1 MFLFLF
7 QTYAALSPFFPV
19 IPTREQVQAF
29 YNAVKVMQFKSHRI
43 YIWVMYH
50 GNFDKPVSLQPYKLD
65 KASVLQLINLA
76 PTSLVELF
84 LVSNLSLP
92 QTRKTLL
99 APAGYTHVS
108 HTAHTMLVV
117 IIISTH
123 SDCRSSAPANL
134 CGSMSA
140 PMHNCALCC
149 RLYQT
154 ANPA

>member
-1 MFLFLF
+1 MFLFLV

-29 YNAVKVMQFKSHRI
+29 YDAVKVTQLKSHRTS
-43 YIWVMYH
+43 IWVMHYQH
-50 GNFDKPVSLQPYKLD
+50 FDKPVSLQPYKLD

-99 APAGYTHVS
+99 APAGHTHVS

-117 IIISTH
+117 IISTYP
-123 SDCRSSAPANL
+123 DCRLSAPAKL
-134 CGSMSA
+134 CGFMIA
-140 PMHNCALCC
+140 PVHNCALCC
-149 RLYQT
+149 R
-154 ANPA
+154 

>member
-1 MFLFLF
+1 MSLFLV
-7 QTYAALSPFFPV
+7 QTYAALSSFSPV

-29 YNAVKVMQFKSHRI
+29 YDAVKVTQLKSHRI
-43 YIWVMYH
+43 LIWVMHYQ
-50 GNFDKPVSLQPYKLD
+50 NFDKPVSLQPYKLD

-99 APAGYTHVS
+99 APAGHTHVS
-108 HTAHTMLVV
+108 HTAQTMLVV
-117 IIISTH
+117 IIISTY
-123 SDCRSSAPANL
+123 SDCRSSTPAKL
-134 CGSMSA
+134 CGFMSA

-149 RLYQT
+149 R
-154 ANPA
+154 